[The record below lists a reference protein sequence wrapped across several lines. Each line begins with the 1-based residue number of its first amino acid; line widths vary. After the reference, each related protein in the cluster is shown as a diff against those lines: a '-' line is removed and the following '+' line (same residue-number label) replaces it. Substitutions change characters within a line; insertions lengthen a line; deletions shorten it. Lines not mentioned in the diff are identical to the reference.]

1 MSHLF
6 QGVCRR
12 LNCRQSKCR
21 KRIAGKKGKGR
32 RKRRGSE
39 TGMEMSIGLVF
50 FACCLLVSG
59 EAGSQEGEG
68 EMGGNTE
75 NEEGEEASPT
85 GNTEWSP

>member
-1 MSHLF
+1 
-6 QGVCRR
+6 
-12 LNCRQSKCR
+12 
-21 KRIAGKKGKGR
+21 
-32 RKRRGSE
+32 
-39 TGMEMSIGLVF
+39 MEMSIGLVF